1 MVQREQYMDSHKAA
15 VSAYEPYFK
24 EALFCL
30 WLDIIIALIISVFLI
45 MTKVT
50 FLLWIIPIFFVFE
63 LFVNFRIAVLAI
75 FERRK
80 SRYATKNVYIT
91 DLHIEDS
98 ASGHWGSILPRLY
111 PSNLQIERYRL
122 TCTGSDGE
130 KIMLRCAMS
139 TAKRKI
145 LNKFLG
151 KNCMLKVTYGRMSK
165 IVVKYDGAESDMY
178 RLNQRV

>member
-1 MVQREQYMDSHKAA
+1 MDSHKVA
-15 VSAYEPYFK
+15 VNAYEPYFK

-30 WLDIIIALIISVFLI
+30 WFDIIIELIISAFLVLI
-45 MTKVT
+45 KVA

-63 LFVNFRIAVLAI
+63 LFANFRIAVLAI
-75 FERRK
+75 IERRK
-80 SRYATKNVYIT
+80 SRYAIKDVYIT

-111 PSNLQIERYRL
+111 PPNLQIERYRL
-122 TCTGSDGE
+122 TCTGPDGK

-139 TAKRKI
+139 TSKRRI

-151 KNCMLKVTYGRMSK
+151 KNCILKVTYGRMSK
-165 IVVKYDGAESDMY
+165 IVVKFDGAEIDMH
-178 RLNQRV
+178 RLNQRI